1 MFSLN
6 RRAFLAGAA
15 LALPRVAQA
24 QEITPP
30 WRKLK
35 ELEAATSA
43 RIGVAAIDT
52 ASGLPL
58 YWRES
63 ERFTLCSTFKLP
75 LVACVLSRADGGGED
90 LARMV
95 RYDKSELLDVSPVT
109 GANVATGLRVDALC
123 DAAIR
128 QSDNTAA
135 NLLLASVGGPSGLTK
150 WLRSLDDEVTRIDRT
165 EPMLNIAEGDMDT
178 TTPAAMLGTLK
189 TILLGDALSTDS
201 RERLKGWLAAS
212 TTGTTMLR
220 AGLSPSW
227 TVADKTGRGPEREA
241 TFNDLAIITPPGRA
255 SLLIACYTSKGS
267 DTIVASVGRIIGE
280 AFGDSR
286 IALR

>member
-6 RRAFLAGAA
+6 RRAFLAGSA

-75 LVACVLSRADGGGED
+75 LVASVLARADSGKED
-90 LARMV
+90 LARVV
-95 RYDKSELLDVSPVT
+95 RYQPGELLDVSPVT
-109 GANVATGLRVDALC
+109 RANVATGLKIDALC
-123 DAAIR
+123 EAAIR
-128 QSDNTAA
+128 YSDNTAA
-135 NLLLASVGGPSGLTK
+135 NLLLASIGGPQSLTQ
-150 WLRSLDDEVTRIDRT
+150 WLRGLDDEVTRLDRI
-165 EPMLNIAEGDMDT
+165 EPALNVADGDKDT

-189 TILLGDALSTDS
+189 TILLGAALLPAS
-201 RERLKGWLAAS
+201 RARLTAWLAAN
-212 TTGTTMLR
+212 TTGAAMLR
-220 AGLSPSW
+220 AGLPAGW
-227 TVADKTGRGPEREA
+227 QVGDKTGRGPEREA
-241 TFNDLAIITPPGRA
+241 TFNDLAIVTPTGRA
-255 SLLIACYTSKGS
+255 PLLVACFTATSNDS
-267 DTIVASVGRIIGE
+267 VVASVGRIVGE
-280 AFGDSR
+280 AFSDSR